1 MTITWSSLRRNGSRL
16 AQEKALN
23 ELYEL
28 LESGKQMCPAQP
40 FCTDLHPVA
49 PVFKCVVAK
58 FGSEWPRHD
67 EDMGSQS
74 QGAQSCN
81 VKGCT
86 GCHLPLSARWGGT
99 WSAANMCGGC
109 CAPAQHAAPHDPA
122 CSCRRKSG
130 QMGQDPTSSTYNIA
144 LPYDKV
150 GYQSVERRCMPCT
163 DRLRFD
169 IPLYRMA
176 TCPAI

>member
-1 MTITWSSLRRNGSRL
+1 MLTKFGQQLRLYSDLEWQAHLGAQPTMGATKVEGFTKMTITWSSLRRNGSRL

-81 VKGCT
+81 FKGCT

-109 CAPAQHAAPHDPA
+109 FAPTQHAAPHDP
-122 CSCRRKSG
+122 G
-130 QMGQDPTSSTYNIA
+130 MF
-144 LPYDKV
+144 L
-150 GYQSVERRCMPCT
+150 
-163 DRLRFD
+163 
-169 IPLYRMA
+169 
-176 TCPAI
+176 